1 MLICDACDKIIDGE
15 LDRLMVLMPPG
26 SAKSTYG
33 TVRFPAYYL
42 GRKGSH
48 GVITASY
55 NDRLATRF
63 GRKVRNLIR
72 EDGYKRT
79 FPDTVLAADSQ
90 AKGEWETS
98 DGGFYFATGI
108 GGGVTGRRAD
118 LGVIDDPIKGRKDA
132 DSQLIR
138 DNAWDW
144 YVDDFRTRLK
154 PGGAIVIIQTRWH
167 QDDLAGRI
175 LPDDWDGQ
183 SGWVTAKDGEKWYV
197 ICLPAKAGQ
206 GDILGRE
213 PGEWLWTDWFSP
225 EWWEQTERTARQK
238 DVRTW
243 NSLYQQTPTDEQGT
257 FFRREWFPR
266 FNLGEQPKHTNKY
279 LSSDFAV
286 TEGDGDFT
294 EFGVCELDPTDD
306 LWLTDW
312 WYGQESADTWIEA
325 ELDLIKR
332 HRPLMALGE
341 TGAIRRS
348 VEPFLKK
355 RSRERRIYARFEWI
369 TRTGDKPSMARAIQ
383 ARAAQGKVHIPN
395 TPWGDRLLEQL
406 VSFPAGKHD
415 DAVDVLALMGMALD
429 GMVAGVE
436 PPIEES
442 DHLQDYTDDDFEAD
456 DSWKMA

>member
-1 MLICDACDKIIDGE
+1 
-15 LDRLMVLMPPG
+15 MVLMPPG
-26 SAKSTYG
+26 SAKSTYA
-33 TVRFPAYYL
+33 TVRFPAYFL
-42 GRKGSH
+42 GQMVDK

-55 NDRLATRF
+55 NERLATRF

-72 EDGYKRT
+72 SREYQRIFPRT
-79 FPDTVLAADSQ
+79 TLAEDSQ

-98 DGGFYFATGI
+98 EEGFYFATGI

-118 LGVIDDPIKGRKDA
+118 LAVIDDPIKGRKEA
-132 DSQLIR
+132 DSELIR

-144 YVDDFRTRLK
+144 YIDDFRTRLK
-154 PGGAIVIIQTRWH
+154 PGGSIVVIQTRWH

-183 SGWVTAKDGEKWYV
+183 SGWVEARDGEQWYV
-197 ICLPAKAGQ
+197 ICLPARSGEN
-206 GDILGRE
+206 DILGRQ
-213 PGEWLWTDWFSP
+213 PGQWLWTDWFTP

-243 NSLYQQTPTDEQGT
+243 NSLYQQTPTDEEGT
-257 FFRREWFPR
+257 FFKREWFPR
-266 FNLGEQPKHTNKY
+266 FKLGEQPAHTNKY

-286 TEGDGDFT
+286 TEGDGDYT
-294 EFGVCELDPTDD
+294 EFGVCELDSDDD

-312 WYGQESADTWIEA
+312 WYGQESADTWIDA
-325 ELDLIKR
+325 ELDLIAK
-332 HRPLMALGE
+332 HKPLVALGE
-341 TGAIRRS
+341 SGVIRRS

-355 RSRERRIYARFEWI
+355 RSRERRVYCNFEWI
-369 TRTGDKPSMARAIQ
+369 TRTNDKPSMARAIQ

-406 VSFPAGKHD
+406 VAFPAGKND
-415 DAVDVLALMGMALD
+415 DAVDVLALMGLALD
-429 GMVAGVE
+429 GMVGGVV
-436 PPIEES
+436 PPAAKPK
-442 DHLQDYTDDDFEAD
+442 DPMGDYTDDDFEAD